1 MFVHRIVVIESMHFN
16 VSDNSNILHDKTSF
30 KANDIVTI
38 YLSKIYD
45 ECNMYLRKLYWL
57 SMMKVKDSQN
67 LDKDFCKNGQYH
79 VNNKKVKAKIN
90 DK

>member
-1 MFVHRIVVIESMHFN
+1 
-16 VSDNSNILHDKTSF
+16 
-30 KANDIVTI
+30 
-38 YLSKIYD
+38 
-45 ECNMYLRKLYWL
+45 
-57 SMMKVKDSQN
+57 MMKVKDSQN